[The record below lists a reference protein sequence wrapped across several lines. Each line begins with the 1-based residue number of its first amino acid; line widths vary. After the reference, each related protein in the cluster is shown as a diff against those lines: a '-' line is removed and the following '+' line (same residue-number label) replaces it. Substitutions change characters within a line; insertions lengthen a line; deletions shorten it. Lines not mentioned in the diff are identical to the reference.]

1 MSSELNHSTC
11 MMQVM
16 LAHFRVMKIMDDSLT
31 VNRHFYK
38 NAGLR
43 LSYNKEN
50 DDTMVNDVCIQ
61 SEY

>member
-1 MSSELNHSTC
+1 
-11 MMQVM
+11 
-16 LAHFRVMKIMDDSLT
+16 MKIMDDSLT